1 MLRYDNI
8 GDNMKK
14 YFKAILVS
22 LIIGFFLSYFFLTQY
37 KDFKGITVSNEG
49 DEYYFLS
56 SGKYSNK
63 EEMEKSGVNFENYV
77 YRKDGINYYMY
88 VGITKNKDNAEKMK
102 NYYASK
108 NINVE
113 IKDFYISSNKF
124 KEAIDNLDNILIN
137 SNDEV
142 VITEIINQGLNKYEE
157 IILNGS

>member
-37 KDFKGITVSNEG
+37 KDFKGITVSTEG

-56 SGKYSNK
+56 NGKYSSK
-63 EEMEKSGVNFENYV
+63 EEMENSGVNLENYV

-113 IKDFYISSNKF
+113 VKDFYISSNKF

-137 SNDEV
+137 SNDEI

>member
-14 YFKAILVS
+14 YFKAILIS

-37 KDFKGITVSNEG
+37 KDFKGITVSTEG

-56 SGKYSNK
+56 NGEYSSK
-63 EEMEKSGVNFENYV
+63 EEMEQSGVNLENYV
-77 YRKDGINYYMY
+77 YRKDGVNYYMY

-137 SNDEV
+137 SNDEI

>member
-37 KDFKGITVSNEG
+37 KDFKGITVSTEG

-56 SGKYSNK
+56 NGKYSSK
-63 EEMEKSGVNFENYV
+63 EEMENSGVNLENYV

>member
-1 MLRYDNI
+1 
-8 GDNMKK
+8 MKK

-56 SGKYSNK
+56 SGKYSSK

-88 VGITKNKDNAEKMK
+88 VGITKNKDNAGKMK

>member
-37 KDFKGITVSNEG
+37 KDFKGITVSTEG

-56 SGKYSNK
+56 NGEYSSK
-63 EEMEKSGVNFENYV
+63 EEMEQSGVNLENYV
-77 YRKDGINYYMY
+77 YRKDGVNYYMY

-137 SNDEV
+137 SNDEI

>member
-14 YFKAILVS
+14 YFKAIFVS

-37 KDFKGITVSNEG
+37 KGFKGITVSNEG
-49 DEYYFLS
+49 DEYYFLANGQYS
-56 SGKYSNK
+56 SK
-63 EEMEKSGVNFENYV
+63 EEMDSAGVNLENYV

-124 KEAIDNLDNILIN
+124 SEAIDNLDNILIN

-142 VITEIINQGLNKYEE
+142 VVTEIINQGLNKYEE

>member
-37 KDFKGITVSNEG
+37 KDFKGITVSTEG

-56 SGKYSNK
+56 NGKYSSK
-63 EEMEKSGVNFENYV
+63 EEMEQSGVNLENYV